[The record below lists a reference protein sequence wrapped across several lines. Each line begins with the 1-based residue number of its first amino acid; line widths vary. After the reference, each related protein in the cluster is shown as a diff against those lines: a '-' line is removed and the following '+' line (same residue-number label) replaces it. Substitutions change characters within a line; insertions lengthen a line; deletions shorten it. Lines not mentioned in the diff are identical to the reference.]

1 MNLDEQ
7 AINFVKD
14 YFEAIAHN
22 AVEDAYHA
30 GNEDTTFAEFMET
43 LFQKLGRL
51 SSEHVAAEV
60 LQLSSGKIA
69 NYNHGAGM
77 EVDDIQDIIDRHDD
91 EEMDLD
97 DDE

>member
-1 MNLDEQ
+1 MTLDEQ

-22 AVEDAYHA
+22 ALQDAYHA
-30 GNEDTTFAEFMET
+30 VDEDTTFAEFMET

-60 LQLSSGKIA
+60 LQLSSSKIEK
-69 NYNHGAGM
+69 YHHGGGM
-77 EVDDIQDIIDRHDD
+77 DVDDIQELIDTHDD
-91 EEMDLD
+91 EDMDLD

>member
-22 AVEDAYHA
+22 ALEDAYHTT
-30 GNEDTTFAEFMET
+30 NEDTTFAEFMET
-43 LFQKLGRL
+43 LAQKIGRL
-51 SSEHVAAEV
+51 TSEHVAAEV
-60 LQLSSGKIA
+60 LQLSSSKIE
-69 NYNHGAGM
+69 NYNNGAGM
-77 EVDDIQDIIDRHDD
+77 DVDEVQDLIDNHDD
-91 EEMDLD
+91 DEMDLD

>member
-1 MNLDEQ
+1 MTLDEQ
-7 AINFVKD
+7 AVNSVRD

-22 AVEDAYHA
+22 ALEDAYQA

-60 LQLSSGKIA
+60 LHLSSSKIE
-69 NYNHGAGM
+69 NYNNGGGM
-77 EVDDIQDIIDRHDD
+77 DVDDVQELIDTQDD
-91 EEMDLD
+91 EELDWD
-97 DDE
+97 DDD

>member
-7 AINFVKD
+7 AINSVRD
-14 YFEAIAHN
+14 YFEAITHN
-22 AVEDAYHA
+22 ALEDAYQTA
-30 GNEDTTFAEFMET
+30 NEDTTFAEFMET

-60 LQLSSGKIA
+60 LQLSSSTIE
-69 NYNHGAGM
+69 NYNNGGGM
-77 EVDDIQDIIDRHDD
+77 EVDDIQELIDDYDD

-97 DDE
+97 EDE

>member
-22 AVEDAYHA
+22 ALEDAYHTA
-30 GNEDTTFAEFMET
+30 NEDTTFAEFMET

-51 SSEHVAAEV
+51 SAEHVAAEV
-60 LQLSSGKIA
+60 LQLSSSKIE
-69 NYNHGAGM
+69 NYNNGAGM
-77 EVDDIQDIIDRHDD
+77 EVDDIQDLIDNYED